1 MATVT
6 ARVSAAEFWKL
17 CGDGRG
23 RELVGGEVIE
33 VAPASAKHGKFV
45 TSVVLRLGPFVRDR
59 QLGEVYSGDTGFLLH
74 RDPDT
79 VRGPDVA
86 FVRRDRLGHEPREGF
101 FPGAPDLAV
110 EVVSPN
116 DLAQEVERKVQDYLA
131 AGTAMV
137 WVLYP
142 ETRHVMVYRSGG
154 EARLVGERDRLDGAD
169 VLPGLT
175 CEAREL
181 FGK

>member
-1 MATVT
+1 MATVASGIT
-6 ARVSAAEFWKL
+6 VAEFWKL

-33 VAPASAKHGKFV
+33 LAPASAKHGKFV
-45 TSVVLRLGPFVRDR
+45 TSVVLRLAPFARDR
-59 QLGEVYSGDTGFLLH
+59 QLGEVYSGDTGFLLQ

-86 FVRRDRLGHEPREGF
+86 FVRRERLSAEPTEGF

-116 DLAQEVERKVQDYLA
+116 DLAQDIERKVQDFLK

-142 ETRHVMVYRSGG
+142 DTRHVMVYRSRG
-154 EARLVGERDRLDGAD
+154 EARVLGEKETLDGAD
-169 VLPGLT
+169 VLPGFA
-175 CEAREL
+175 CAVEEL
-181 FGK
+181 FRK